1 MGSKQH
7 RNREGN
13 WEEICLHYLPL
24 YFEGEF
30 RRQAMTQV
38 PSMNEGLFTVV
49 TETSA
54 TSRLQY
60 EDDYEYESKV
70 LSTRTSKILGL
81 QA

>member
-1 MGSKQH
+1 MWGLS
-7 RNREGN
+7 NI
-13 WEEICLHYLPL
+13 EIERGIGRRYDCTIYPS
-24 YFEGEF
+24 FEGEF

-38 PSMNEGLFTVV
+38 PSMNEGLFTVE
-49 TETSA
+49 TQTSA
-54 TSRLQY
+54 TFRLEY